1 MVKKFVFVVSQ
12 EEEDCDDPD
21 RGDREVRRALL
32 ERNARLHAELHAQKN
47 NIWEH
52 YKSKR
57 WDRFKKHS
65 NDYELVF
72 TSTAAE
78 HPSISTHVPS
88 SRSFFKMWEIL
99 DDFKDDIRA
108 HELPAMRV
116 AFLAEGPGGFV
127 EAFHMYRKT
136 HAPDARDATHGMTL
150 LSSDRN
156 IPSWKLP
163 SAVLH
168 ETQLCRGA
176 DGTGNLYN
184 IENIDALVDSAGAGA
199 CHLVTADGGF
209 DFSNDFNN
217 QEELSQRLIAAEIL
231 AALRLQAPG
240 GCFVLKVYDVM
251 NETTLVLL
259 RVLRRCYDRLYVVK
273 PLTSRPANSE
283 KYVVCAGFRKSAP
296 EVESSLARFV
306 ATCDPG
312 AFAGRAFAGRAFAG
326 GAFAEG
332 DAEGAF
338 AEGHFAGNRLPTAF
352 LRDILDMNAY
362 YVYKQIMH
370 IQKTL
375 LFILIDKLR
384 YHSDQPDAKKDVEAF
399 FMDNLHAQ
407 LRKAIKWCHK
417 YKIKICTASIRKYKD
432 MFRAAAVTGLI

>member
-1 MVKKFVFVVSQ
+1 MVKKFVFVVSEDEEQ
-12 EEEDCDDPD
+12 ENDEDLDSSKS
-21 RGDREVRRALL
+21 VLL

-78 HPSISTHVPS
+78 HPSISTHAPS

-99 DDFKDDIRA
+99 DDFKQDIRA
-108 HELPAMRV
+108 HELPSMRV

-127 EAFHMYRKT
+127 EAFHLYRKT
-136 HAPDARDATHGMTL
+136 HAPDARDSTHGMTL
-150 LSSDRN
+150 LSNDRN

-163 SAVLH
+163 TAVLH

-231 AALRLQAPG
+231 AALRLQSPG

-251 NETTLVLL
+251 NEVTLVLL

-283 KYVVCAGFRKSAP
+283 KYVVCAGFRNSTPQDCA
-296 EVESSLARFV
+296 SLARFV
-306 ATCDPG
+306 ATCDPE
-312 AFAGRAFAGRAFAG
+312 
-326 GAFAEG
+326 AFAET
-332 DAEGAF
+332 
-338 AEGHFAGNRLPTAF
+338 RLPTCF
-352 LRDILDMNAY
+352 VRDILDMNAY

-399 FMDNLHAQ
+399 FTDNLRAQ

-417 YKIKICTASIRKYKD
+417 YKIKICTASLRRYRD
-432 MFRAAAVTGLI
+432 MFRSAAVTGLI